1 MALQI
6 NAQSFVDQMVRNMQR
21 TDLDERAEL
30 AIEVQFDQIIQEA
43 IALHQKAIDDQM
55 AKPAADQRNQAIIA
69 YHEKRIARYAR

>member
-30 AIEVQFDQIIQEA
+30 AIEVQFDQIIQDA
-43 IALHQKAIDDQM
+43 IAIHQKAIDDQM
-55 AKPAADQRNQAIIA
+55 ARPAAERNQAVLS
-69 YHEKRIARYAR
+69 YDEKRIARYAR

>member
-30 AIEVQFDQIIQEA
+30 AIEVQFDQVIQEA
-43 IALHQKAIDDQM
+43 IALHQKAIDVQM
-55 AKPAADQRNQAIIA
+55 AKPAAGRNQAVIA

>member
-30 AIEVQFDQIIQEA
+30 AVEVQFDQIIQDA
-43 IALHQKAIDDQM
+43 IVIHQKAIDDQM
-55 AKPAADQRNQAIIA
+55 ARPGAERNQAVLS

>member
-30 AIEVQFDQIIQEA
+30 AIEVQFDKIIDSLKEEG
-43 IALHQKAIDDQM
+43 L
-55 AKPAADQRNQAIIA
+55 
-69 YHEKRIARYAR
+69 

>member
-30 AIEVQFDQIIQEA
+30 AIEVQFDQIIQDA

-55 AKPAADQRNQAIIA
+55 SRPAAERNQAVLS

>member
-30 AIEVQFDQIIQEA
+30 AIEVQFDQIIQDA
-43 IALHQKAIDDQM
+43 IAIHQKAIDDQM
-55 AKPAADQRNQAIIA
+55 ARPAAERNQAVLV

>member
-6 NAQSFVDQMVRNMQR
+6 NAQSFVDQMVRKMQR

-30 AIEVQFDQIIQEA
+30 AIEVQFDQVIQEA
-43 IALHQKAIDDQM
+43 IALHQKAIDVQM
-55 AKPAADQRNQAIIA
+55 AKPAEERNQAVIA